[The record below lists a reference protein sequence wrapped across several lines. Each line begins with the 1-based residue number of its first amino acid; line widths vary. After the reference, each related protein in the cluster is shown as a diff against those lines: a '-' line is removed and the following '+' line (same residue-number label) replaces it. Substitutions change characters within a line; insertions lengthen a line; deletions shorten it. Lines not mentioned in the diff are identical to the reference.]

1 MTMRRIVWTWAGVF
15 VLGALCSAARAAT
28 TQELQL
34 QKRFQERY
42 PKLLALKSAGK
53 VGETF
58 QGSVE
63 AVKQE
68 FMKEEAVSVLV
79 NAENADRTE
88 LYALIAAKE
97 NITPEK
103 VGERN
108 AVRNFQRARAGD
120 YLKGQDGRWTQKK

>member
-15 VLGALCSAARAAT
+15 VLGALCSVARAAT

-42 PKLLALKSAGK
+42 PKLLEQKSAGK
-53 VGETF
+53 IGETF
-58 QGSVE
+58 QGFVE
-63 AVKQE
+63 AVKDDYA
-68 FMKEEAVSVLV
+68 KEEAVSSLV
-79 NAENADRTE
+79 NGENADRTE
-88 LYALIAAKE
+88 LYKLLAAQQK
-97 NITPEK
+97 ITPE
-103 VGERN
+103 VVAERN